1 MDAKKIVFMGDSHMA
16 GTGAE
21 WPHLWGHLPAI
32 PKEFRKNMW
41 VNYIRHTEDTPQQI
55 YQKFKELTS
64 QINFDF
70 ENDPAVLEYRE
81 KFSWQ
86 GKIAKRYN
94 LEYINIG
101 FNAYNL
107 YQIAAKLLLGQS
119 YGEDFY
125 TEDFTDC
132 LVVLG
137 LTDLSR
143 DLLYHGQGGTGQL
156 QNVSIPY
163 IGITL
168 NMIREFVEAR
178 GGKFTYFHVTE
189 PPAQLYD
196 PKFNPF
202 FKVMN
207 NYKLFDRSLYS
218 YITPTMEKKIIDGI
232 HYDMSVHNF
241 LQDDF
246 AKEFENSLI
255 FSILMA

>member
-55 YQKFKELTS
+55 LQKFNEVKTK
-64 QINFDF
+64 INFDF
-70 ENDPAVLEYRE
+70 EKDPAVFEYRE

-86 GKIAKRYN
+86 AKIAKRYN
-94 LEYINIG
+94 LEYANIA
-101 FNAYNL
+101 FPAYNL
-107 YQIAAKLLLGQS
+107 YQIAAKLMLGQS
-119 YGEDFY
+119 YGEDFF
-125 TEDFTDC
+125 TEDFSDC

-137 LTDLSR
+137 ITDMSR
-143 DLLYHGQGGTGQL
+143 DLLFHSSGGSSQL

-163 IGITL
+163 IGVTINL
-168 NMIREFVEAR
+168 IREFVEAR

-189 PPAQLYD
+189 PPAEFYD
-196 PKFNPF
+196 FKLNPF
-202 FKVMN
+202 LKVLN
-207 NYKLFDRSLYS
+207 NFKLFDRSLYS
-218 YITPTMEKKIIDGI
+218 YLTPTMENKTVDGI

-241 LQDDF
+241 LADDF